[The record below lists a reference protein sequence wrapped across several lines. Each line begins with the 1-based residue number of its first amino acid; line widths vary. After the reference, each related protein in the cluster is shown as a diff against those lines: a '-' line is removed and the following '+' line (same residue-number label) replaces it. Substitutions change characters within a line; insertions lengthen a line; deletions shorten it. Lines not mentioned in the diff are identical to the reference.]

1 MKTGKSLTLII
12 FACIFLFSRSGSA
25 QDVPLGIHY
34 QAVARDS
41 YGKELYDR
49 EIDVK
54 FSIYSGNP
62 LGTLEYQ
69 ELHSKVKT
77 SRYGVFSL
85 VIGNGINTGGRV
97 SKLSD
102 IAWETANHYL
112 KVEVKFENNFMDMGT
127 IQFLAVPYALFAK
140 KSLEP
145 GPQGPKGDPG
155 PQGPKGDTGPQGP
168 KGDAGPQGPKGDT
181 GPQGPKGDT
190 GSQGP
195 KGDTGPQG
203 PKGDTGPQGPKG
215 DPGDPATDDQ
225 TLSFD
230 GANLSI
236 SGGNTVNLSGLVIP
250 HQLNII
256 GDTLSILG
264 GNKVQLPNHIQDL
277 TLDVN
282 NILKIT
288 KNDYATQINLSKYLD
303 NTDNQSLSFNPST
316 AKLSISGASGEVD
329 LSSLKNDADADPANE
344 IQDLVLN
351 NNELSITGKTSP
363 NKINL
368 APYLDNTD
376 NQQLSYNPST
386 NTLSLTNGG
395 SVTLGS
401 LIAFRAKKLI
411 STPASSLT
419 DITFIPNSV
428 EYNDGNAFNSSTGE
442 FIAPAT
448 GLYTFTVSYTANGSG
463 GSRKLSIYLNSDLY
477 EELALEITAETL
489 VTRSLTMKL
498 IQGDVV
504 KLIINTGWA
513 TQTGTGTFSGFRVY

>member
-12 FACIFLFSRSGSA
+12 FACILLFSRRGSA
-25 QDVPLGIHY
+25 QEVPLGIHY

-181 GPQGPKGDT
+181 GL
-190 GSQGP
+190 QGP

-250 HQLNII
+250 HQLTII

-264 GNKVQLPNHIQDL
+264 GNKVQLPNQIQDL
-277 TLDVN
+277 VLDDN

-288 KNDYATQINLSKYLD
+288 KNDNPTLINLNKFLD
-303 NTDNQSLSFNPST
+303 NTDNQKLSFNT
-316 AKLSISGASGEVD
+316 ETGKLSISGAEGEVD
-329 LSSLKNDADADPANE
+329 LSSLKNDADSDPTNE
-344 IQDLVLN
+344 LQDLILN
-351 NNELSITGKTSP
+351 NNELTITGKTSP

-368 APYLDNTD
+368 AAYLDNTD
-376 NQQLSYNPST
+376 NQQLSYNPVT

-401 LIAFRAKKLI
+401 LVAFRAKKMV
-411 STPASSLT
+411 STTTSIAT
-419 DITFIPNSV
+419 DVTFIPTSV
-428 EYNDGNAFNSSTGE
+428 DYNDGNAFNALTGD

-448 GLYTFTVSYTANGSG
+448 GLYTFTVSYFADGTG
-463 GSRKLSIYLNSDLY
+463 GSRKLSIYYNSGLY
-477 EELALEITAETL
+477 EDLAVEIASQTQ
-489 VTRSLTMKL
+489 VTPRSITMKL
-498 IQGDVV
+498 NQGDVV
-504 KLIINTGWA
+504 KLVINTGMA